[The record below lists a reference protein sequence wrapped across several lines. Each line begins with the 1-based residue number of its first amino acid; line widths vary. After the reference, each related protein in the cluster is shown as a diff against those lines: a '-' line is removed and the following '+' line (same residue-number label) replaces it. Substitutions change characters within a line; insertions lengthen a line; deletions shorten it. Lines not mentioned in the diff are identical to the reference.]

1 MFIKPSTNIMKHIYM
16 IQALGHGQY
25 DQKKCSCIESQKTFT
40 TSTAGG
46 AGGGGKLFAW
56 MFSML
61 LFTLNCENYDPWSG
75 IQAFLYGNYGYIVKI
90 NEILYF
96 ELSRSWGKY

>member
-25 DQKKCSCIESQKTFT
+25 EQKKCSCIESQKTFT

-46 AGGGGKLFAW
+46 GGGGGKLFAW

-61 LFTLNCENYDPWSG
+61 LFTLNCENYDPLVRDPGLFVRQLWLHSK
-75 IQAFLYGNYGYIVKI
+75 NK
-90 NEILYF
+90 
-96 ELSRSWGKY
+96 